1 MPVDESIPRQWHPPK
16 LIIWRFLKDNSVV
29 TLHQPFCRIN
39 ALGPMVCENER
50 CTGFHEK
57 TPFQLARSLKDNI
70 IIELVNK
77 IAPCRNLYCRR
88 PFGIRMGL
96 FPSVPAGTDVLYY
109 IPSNGMNM
117 YSS

>member
-29 TLHQPFCRIN
+29 TLHEPFCRIN

-57 TPFQLARSLKDNI
+57 TPFQLARSLKLQLNTYAVRSVGFMR
-70 IIELVNK
+70 LV
-77 IAPCRNLYCRR
+77 
-88 PFGIRMGL
+88 GL
-96 FPSVPAGTDVLYY
+96 GA
-109 IPSNGMNM
+109 
-117 YSS
+117 